1 MDRQGRQASASAA
14 NSRGLGRSGKP
25 RRAAREAAKAKSPA
39 GKMSLR
45 SRPNSKYTLAVQG
58 PKPAMAAMAATA
70 ASSDK
75 AASPSAERRP
85 SAKASARARA
95 WRSFGRDRPAC
106 RKASSL
112 SASSP
117 SGLSAPGRAES
128 LTQMAVA
135 AWFEIICPHKPRR
148 SPGKPASRRRQGRIP
163 ACSGMAASSGSN
175 NANSL
180 MARPAHAGASAAR
193 VTGCRSVIPPAALT
207 LSAAQGRQLGKGVAR
222 GGFGSFDG
230 FGDFLR
236 LQRQLRPRP
245 ARIGVERE
253 R

>member
-1 MDRQGRQASASAA
+1 
-14 NSRGLGRSGKP
+14 
-25 RRAAREAAKAKSPA
+25 
-39 GKMSLR
+39 
-45 SRPNSKYTLAVQG
+45 
-58 PKPAMAAMAATA
+58 MAATA

-75 AASPSAERRP
+75 AASPSAERLP
-85 SAKASARARA
+85 EAKASARARA
-95 WRSFGRDRPAC
+95 WRSFGRDSPAC

-112 SASSP
+112 SARSP
-117 SGLSAPGRAES
+117 TGLSAPGRAES

-148 SPGKPASRRRQGRIP
+148 RPGKPASRRRQGRVP
-163 ACSGMAASSGSN
+163 ALSGMAASSGSSL
-175 NANSL
+175 ANL
-180 MARPAHAGASAAR
+180 LRARSAHAGASAAR
-193 VTGCRSVIPPAALT
+193 ITGHRSVIPPAALT

-236 LQRQLRPRP
+236 RQGQMRPRP